1 MVWHKSNVYL
11 DLSGW
16 APKYLP
22 PEVVRYADSL
32 IVDRVLF
39 GSDWP
44 VMTAERWM
52 AEFDEL
58 GMKPES
64 RQKILLDNARTLL
77 GI

>member
-1 MVWHKSNVYL
+1 MVWHKANVYL

-32 IVDRVLF
+32 ITDRVLF

-44 VMTAERWM
+44 VMSPERWM
-52 AEFDEL
+52 SEFDDL
-58 GMKPES
+58 GLKPES
-64 RQKILLDNARTLL
+64 RQKILLDNARTLF